1 MLVCTLLHAQ
11 EMPQQVRH
19 DLSEHRGLLFAARV
33 HAMQEQLGSAFS
45 TEEFLKQ
52 LEAALQKKAVSQP
65 ASLAE
70 ALAASLREDG
80 LETRDFDTALI
91 MERLRKM
98 LAELPKM
105 KDSALE
111 KQLMEQ
117 REKLDKQVIPVLQTR
132 EAAKEKRVLELN
144 AKRPGVTTLPNG
156 IQMEVQPGQ
165 GSIRGVNR
173 IMIEAGIS
181 EPERTTTQC
190 SVDDLP
196 EAVRRMLDL
205 CHKAG
210 IMVAC
215 HLSGCAGSAWT
226 FWIPA
231 EVTDAIAN
239 EGVESQEDK
248 QGREEL
254 LDQLAG
260 GTRRMSLNANLNQ
273 LEKQRE
279 ADDTFPVSRTQLQK
293 ITVWQDAANA
303 PIRPF
308 SHPTQT
314 QSRS

>member
-33 HAMQEQLGSAFS
+33 HAMQGQLGSAFS

-52 LEAALQKKAVSQP
+52 LEAALQKKAISQP

-80 LETRDFDTALI
+80 LEARDFDTALI
-91 MERLRKM
+91 MEHLHKM

-105 KDSALE
+105 KDGALE

-117 REKLDKQVIPVLQTR
+117 REKLDKQVIPVLQAR

-144 AKRPGVTTLPNG
+144 AKRAGVTTLANG
-156 IQMEVQPGQ
+156 VQMEVQPGQ
-165 GSIRGVNR
+165 GSIRAVNR
-173 IMIEAGIS
+173 IMIEEGIS
-181 EPERTTTQC
+181 DPERTTTQC

-196 EAVRRMLDL
+196 EAVQRVLA
-205 CHKAG
+205 K
-210 IMVAC
+210 VPQ
-215 HLSGCAGSAWT
+215 GSAWT

-231 EVTDAIAN
+231 EVTDAIAH
-239 EGVESQEDK
+239 EGEESKEEQAD
-248 QGREEL
+248 REAL
-254 LDQLAG
+254 MDQLAG
-260 GTRRMSLNANLNQ
+260 GNRRKSFNTL
-273 LEKQRE
+273 QRE
-279 ADDTFPVSRTQLQK
+279 REEKERAKEDDGFPAPRTTLQK
-293 ITVWQDAANA
+293 ITVWQDAAEA

-308 SHPTQT
+308 SHSTQT
-314 QSRS
+314 QNAK

>member
-1 MLVCTLLHAQ
+1 MLVCMLLHAQ
-11 EMPQQVRH
+11 EMPQQIRH

-52 LEAALQKKAVSQP
+52 LEAALQKKVISQP

-80 LETRDFDTALI
+80 LEARDFDTALI
-91 MERLRKM
+91 MEHLHKM

-111 KQLMEQ
+111 KQLMDQ
-117 REKLDKQVIPVLQTR
+117 REKLDKQVIPVLQAR

-165 GSIRGVNR
+165 GSIRGINR
-173 IMIEAGIS
+173 IMIEVGIS

-196 EAVRRMLDL
+196 ESVRRMLD
-205 CHKAG
+205 K
-210 IMVAC
+210 VP
-215 HLSGCAGSAWT
+215 AGSAWT

-231 EVTDAIAN
+231 EVTVAIAN

-279 ADDTFPVSRTQLQK
+279 ADDTFPVPRTQLQK

>member
-1 MLVCTLLHAQ
+1 MLGCTLLHAQ

-70 ALAASLREDG
+70 AMAASLREDG
-80 LETRDFDTALI
+80 LEARDFDTALI
-91 MERLRKM
+91 MEHLHKM

-105 KDSALE
+105 KDGALE
-111 KQLMEQ
+111 KELMEQ
-117 REKLDKQVIPVLQTR
+117 REKLDKQVIPVLQAR

-196 EAVRRMLDL
+196 ESVRRMLD
-205 CHKAG
+205 K
-210 IMVAC
+210 VP
-215 HLSGCAGSAWT
+215 AGSAWT

-279 ADDTFPVSRTQLQK
+279 ADDTFPVPRTQLQK

>member
-1 MLVCTLLHAQ
+1 MLGCTLLHAQ

-33 HAMQEQLGSAFS
+33 HAMQGQLGSAFS

-52 LEAALQKKAVSQP
+52 LEAALQKKAISQP

-80 LETRDFDTALI
+80 LEARDFDTALI
-91 MERLRKM
+91 MKHLHKM

-105 KDSALE
+105 KDGALE
-111 KQLMEQ
+111 EQLMEQ
-117 REKLDKQVIPVLQTR
+117 REKLDKQVIPVLQAR

-156 IQMEVQPGQ
+156 IQMEVQPGS

-173 IMIEAGIS
+173 IMIEVGIS

-196 EAVRRMLDL
+196 EAVRRMLD
-205 CHKAG
+205 K
-210 IMVAC
+210 VP
-215 HLSGCAGSAWT
+215 AGSAWT

-279 ADDTFPVSRTQLQK
+279 ADDAFPVPRTQLQK

>member
-33 HAMQEQLGSAFS
+33 HAMQGQLGSAFS

-52 LEAALQKKAVSQP
+52 LDAALQKKAISQP

-80 LETRDFDTALI
+80 LEARDFDNALI
-91 MERLRKM
+91 MEHLHKM

-105 KDSALE
+105 KDGALE

-117 REKLDKQVIPVLQTR
+117 REKLDKQVIPVLQAR

-156 IQMEVQPGQ
+156 IQMEVQPGS

-173 IMIEAGIS
+173 IMIEVGIS

-196 EAVRRMLDL
+196 ETVRRMLD
-205 CHKAG
+205 K
-210 IMVAC
+210 VP
-215 HLSGCAGSAWT
+215 AGSAWT

-279 ADDTFPVSRTQLQK
+279 ADDDFPVPRTQLQK

>member
-1 MLVCTLLHAQ
+1 MLGCTLLHAQ

-33 HAMQEQLGSAFS
+33 HAMQGQLGSAFS

-52 LEAALQKKAVSQP
+52 LEAALQKKAISQP

-80 LETRDFDTALI
+80 LEARDFDNALI
-91 MERLRKM
+91 MEHLHKM

-105 KDSALE
+105 KDGALE

-117 REKLDKQVIPVLQTR
+117 REKLDKQVIPVLQAR

-156 IQMEVQPGQ
+156 IQMEVQPGS

-173 IMIEAGIS
+173 IMIEVGIS

-196 EAVRRMLDL
+196 ESVRRMLD
-205 CHKAG
+205 K
-210 IMVAC
+210 VP
-215 HLSGCAGSAWT
+215 AGSAWT

-239 EGVESQEDK
+239 EGVESQADK

-279 ADDTFPVSRTQLQK
+279 ADDDFPVPRTQLQK

>member
-52 LEAALQKKAVSQP
+52 LEAALQKKAISQP

-80 LETRDFDTALI
+80 LEARDFDNALI
-91 MERLRKM
+91 MEHLHKM

-105 KDSALE
+105 KDGALE

-117 REKLDKQVIPVLQTR
+117 REKLDKQVIPVLQAR

-156 IQMEVQPGQ
+156 IQMEVLPGQ
-165 GSIRGVNR
+165 GSIRGINR
-173 IMIEAGIS
+173 IMIEVGIS

-196 EAVRRMLDL
+196 EAVRRMLD
-205 CHKAG
+205 K
-210 IMVAC
+210 VP
-215 HLSGCAGSAWT
+215 AGSAWT

-239 EGVESQEDK
+239 EGVESQADK

-279 ADDTFPVSRTQLQK
+279 ADDDFPVPRTQLQK

>member
-1 MLVCTLLHAQ
+1 MLGCTLLHAQ

-33 HAMQEQLGSAFS
+33 HAMQGQLGSAFS

-52 LEAALQKKAVSQP
+52 LEAALQKKAISQP

-70 ALAASLREDG
+70 AMAASLREDG
-80 LETRDFDTALI
+80 LEARDFDNALI
-91 MERLRKM
+91 MEHLHKM

-105 KDSALE
+105 KDGALE

-117 REKLDKQVIPVLQTR
+117 REKLDKQVIPVLQAR

-144 AKRPGVTTLPNG
+144 AKRPGVTILPNG
-156 IQMEVQPGQ
+156 IQMEVQPGS

-173 IMIEAGIS
+173 IMIEVGIS

-196 EAVRRMLDL
+196 EAVRRMLD
-205 CHKAG
+205 K
-210 IMVAC
+210 VP
-215 HLSGCAGSAWT
+215 AGSAWT

-239 EGVESQEDK
+239 EGVESQADK

-273 LEKQRE
+273 FEKQRE
-279 ADDTFPVSRTQLQK
+279 ADDTFPVPRTQLQK

>member
-33 HAMQEQLGSAFS
+33 HAMQGQLGSAFS

-52 LEAALQKKAVSQP
+52 LDAALQKKAVSQP

-70 ALAASLREDG
+70 AMAASLREDG
-80 LETRDFDTALI
+80 LEARDFDTALI
-91 MERLRKM
+91 MEHLHKM

-105 KDSALE
+105 KDGALE

-117 REKLDKQVIPVLQTR
+117 REKLDKQVIPVLQAR

-173 IMIEAGIS
+173 VMIESGIS

-196 EAVRRMLDL
+196 EAVRRMLD
-205 CHKAG
+205 K
-210 IMVAC
+210 VP
-215 HLSGCAGSAWT
+215 AGSAWT

-279 ADDTFPVSRTQLQK
+279 ADDTFPVPRTQLQK

>member
-1 MLVCTLLHAQ
+1 MLVCMLLHAQ
-11 EMPQQVRH
+11 EMPQQIRH

-52 LEAALQKKAVSQP
+52 LDAALQKEAISQP

-70 ALAASLREDG
+70 AMAASLREDG
-80 LETRDFDTALI
+80 LEARDFDTALI
-91 MERLRKM
+91 MEHLYKM

-105 KDSALE
+105 KDGALE
-111 KQLMEQ
+111 KELMEQ
-117 REKLDKQVIPVLQTR
+117 REKLDKQVIPVLQAR

-165 GSIRGVNR
+165 GSIRGINR
-173 IMIEAGIS
+173 IMIEVGIS

-196 EAVRRMLDL
+196 EAVRRMLD
-205 CHKAG
+205 K
-210 IMVAC
+210 VP
-215 HLSGCAGSAWT
+215 AGSAWT

-231 EVTDAIAN
+231 EVTDAIVN

-279 ADDTFPVSRTQLQK
+279 ADDTFPVPRTQLQK

>member
-1 MLVCTLLHAQ
+1 MLGCTLLHAQ

-33 HAMQEQLGSAFS
+33 HAMQGQLGSAFS

-52 LEAALQKKAVSQP
+52 LEAALQKKVISQP

-80 LETRDFDTALI
+80 LEARDFDTALI
-91 MERLRKM
+91 MEHLHKM

-117 REKLDKQVIPVLQTR
+117 REKLDKQVIPVLQAR

-144 AKRPGVTTLPNG
+144 AKRPGVTILPNG
-156 IQMEVQPGQ
+156 IQMEVQPGS

-196 EAVRRMLDL
+196 EAVRRMLD
-205 CHKAG
+205 K
-210 IMVAC
+210 VP
-215 HLSGCAGSAWT
+215 AGSAWT

-239 EGVESQEDK
+239 EGVESQADK

-279 ADDTFPVSRTQLQK
+279 ADDTFPVPRTQLQK

>member
-1 MLVCTLLHAQ
+1 MLGCTLLHAQ

-33 HAMQEQLGSAFS
+33 HAMQGQLGSAFS

-52 LEAALQKKAVSQP
+52 LEAALQKKVISQP

-80 LETRDFDTALI
+80 LEARDFDTALI
-91 MERLRKM
+91 MEHLHKM

-117 REKLDKQVIPVLQTR
+117 REKLDKQVIPVLQAR

-144 AKRPGVTTLPNG
+144 AKRPGVTILPNG
-156 IQMEVQPGQ
+156 IQMEVQPGS

-173 IMIEAGIS
+173 IMIEVGIS

-196 EAVRRMLDL
+196 EAVRRMLD
-205 CHKAG
+205 K
-210 IMVAC
+210 VP
-215 HLSGCAGSAWT
+215 AGSAWT

-239 EGVESQEDK
+239 EGVESQADK

-279 ADDTFPVSRTQLQK
+279 ADDDFPVPRTQLQK

>member
-1 MLVCTLLHAQ
+1 MLGCTLLHAQ

-33 HAMQEQLGSAFS
+33 HAMQGQLGSAFS
-45 TEEFLKQ
+45 TEDFLKQ
-52 LEAALQKKAVSQP
+52 LEAALQKKVISQP

-80 LETRDFDTALI
+80 LEARDFDNALI
-91 MERLRKM
+91 MEHLHKM

-105 KDSALE
+105 KDGALE

-117 REKLDKQVIPVLQTR
+117 REKLDKQVIPVLQAR

-156 IQMEVQPGQ
+156 IQMEVQPGS

-173 IMIEAGIS
+173 IMIEVGIS

-196 EAVRRMLDL
+196 EAVRRMLD
-205 CHKAG
+205 K
-210 IMVAC
+210 VP
-215 HLSGCAGSAWT
+215 AGSAWT

-239 EGVESQEDK
+239 EGVESQADK

-273 LEKQRE
+273 REKQRE
-279 ADDTFPVSRTQLQK
+279 ADNDFPVPRTQLQK

>member
-33 HAMQEQLGSAFS
+33 HAMQGQLGSAFS
-45 TEEFLKQ
+45 TEDFLKQ
-52 LEAALQKKAVSQP
+52 LEAALQKKVISQP

-80 LETRDFDTALI
+80 LEARDFDNALI
-91 MERLRKM
+91 MEHLHKM

-111 KQLMEQ
+111 EQLMEQ
-117 REKLDKQVIPVLQTR
+117 REKLDKQVIPVLQAR

-156 IQMEVQPGQ
+156 IQMEVQPGS

-173 IMIEAGIS
+173 IMIEVGIS

-196 EAVRRMLDL
+196 EAVRRMLD
-205 CHKAG
+205 K
-210 IMVAC
+210 VP
-215 HLSGCAGSAWT
+215 AGSAWT

-279 ADDTFPVSRTQLQK
+279 ADNAFPVPRTLLQK

>member
-196 EAVRRMLDL
+196 EAVRRMLD
-205 CHKAG
+205 K
-210 IMVAC
+210 VP
-215 HLSGCAGSAWT
+215 AGSAWT

>member
-1 MLVCTLLHAQ
+1 MLGCTLLHAQ

-33 HAMQEQLGSAFS
+33 HAMQGQLGSAFS
-45 TEEFLKQ
+45 MEEFLKQ
-52 LEAALQKKAVSQP
+52 LEAALQKKVISQP

-80 LETRDFDTALI
+80 LEARDFDNALI
-91 MERLRKM
+91 MEHLHKM

-105 KDSALE
+105 KDGALE

-117 REKLDKQVIPVLQTR
+117 REKLDKQVIPVLQAR

-156 IQMEVQPGQ
+156 IQMEVQPGS

-173 IMIEAGIS
+173 IMIEVGIS

-196 EAVRRMLDL
+196 ESVRRMLD
-205 CHKAG
+205 K
-210 IMVAC
+210 VP
-215 HLSGCAGSAWT
+215 AGSAWT

-279 ADDTFPVSRTQLQK
+279 ADDDFPVPRTQLQK

>member
-33 HAMQEQLGSAFS
+33 YAMQGQLGSAFS

-52 LEAALQKKAVSQP
+52 LDAALQKKAVSQP

-80 LETRDFDTALI
+80 LEARDFDTALI
-91 MERLRKM
+91 MEHLHKM

-111 KQLMEQ
+111 EQLMEQ
-117 REKLDKQVIPVLQTR
+117 REKLDKQVIPVLQAR

-173 IMIEAGIS
+173 IMIEVGIS

-196 EAVRRMLDL
+196 EAVRRMLD
-205 CHKAG
+205 K
-210 IMVAC
+210 VP
-215 HLSGCAGSAWT
+215 AGSAWT

-279 ADDTFPVSRTQLQK
+279 ADDTFPVPRTQLQK

>member
-1 MLVCTLLHAQ
+1 MLGCTLLHAQ

-52 LEAALQKKAVSQP
+52 LDAALQKKAVSQP

-70 ALAASLREDG
+70 AMAASLREDG
-80 LETRDFDTALI
+80 LEARDFDNALI
-91 MERLRKM
+91 MEHLHKM

-117 REKLDKQVIPVLQTR
+117 REKLDKQVIPVLQAR

-196 EAVRRMLDL
+196 ESVRRMLD
-205 CHKAG
+205 K
-210 IMVAC
+210 VP
-215 HLSGCAGSAWT
+215 AGSAWT

-273 LEKQRE
+273 FEKQRE
-279 ADDTFPVSRTQLQK
+279 ADDTFPVPRTQLQK

>member
-52 LEAALQKKAVSQP
+52 LEAALQKKAISQP

-80 LETRDFDTALI
+80 LEARDFDTALI
-91 MERLRKM
+91 MEHLHKM

-105 KDSALE
+105 KDGALE

-117 REKLDKQVIPVLQTR
+117 REKLDKQVIPVLQAR

-156 IQMEVQPGQ
+156 IQMEVLPGQ
-165 GSIRGVNR
+165 GSIRGINR
-173 IMIEAGIS
+173 IMIEVGIS

-196 EAVRRMLDL
+196 EAVRRMLD
-205 CHKAG
+205 K
-210 IMVAC
+210 VP
-215 HLSGCAGSAWT
+215 AGSAWT

-239 EGVESQEDK
+239 EGVESQADK

-279 ADDTFPVSRTQLQK
+279 ADDDFPVPRTQLQK

>member
-1 MLVCTLLHAQ
+1 MLGCTLLHAQ

-33 HAMQEQLGSAFS
+33 HAMQGQLGSAFS

-52 LEAALQKKAVSQP
+52 LEAALQKKAISQP

-80 LETRDFDTALI
+80 LEARDFDNALI
-91 MERLRKM
+91 MEHLHKM

-105 KDSALE
+105 KDGALE
-111 KQLMEQ
+111 KQLMAQ
-117 REKLDKQVIPVLQTR
+117 REKLDKQVIPVLQAR

-156 IQMEVQPGQ
+156 IQMEVQPGT

-173 IMIEAGIS
+173 IMIEVGIS

-196 EAVRRMLDL
+196 ESVRRMLD
-205 CHKAG
+205 K
-210 IMVAC
+210 VP
-215 HLSGCAGSAWT
+215 AGSAWT

-279 ADDTFPVSRTQLQK
+279 ADDDFSVPRTQLQK

>member
-19 DLSEHRGLLFAARV
+19 DLSENRGLLFAARV
-33 HAMQEQLGSAFS
+33 HAMQGQLGSAFS
-45 TEEFLKQ
+45 TEDFLKQ
-52 LEAALQKKAVSQP
+52 LEAALQKKAISQP

-80 LETRDFDTALI
+80 LEARDFDNALI
-91 MERLRKM
+91 MEHLHKM

-117 REKLDKQVIPVLQTR
+117 REKLDKQVIPVLQAR

-156 IQMEVQPGQ
+156 IQMEVQPGS

-173 IMIEAGIS
+173 IMIEVGIS

-196 EAVRRMLDL
+196 EAVRRMLD
-205 CHKAG
+205 K
-210 IMVAC
+210 VP
-215 HLSGCAGSAWT
+215 AGSAWT

-239 EGVESQEDK
+239 EGVESQEEK

-279 ADDTFPVSRTQLQK
+279 ADNAFPVSRTQLQK